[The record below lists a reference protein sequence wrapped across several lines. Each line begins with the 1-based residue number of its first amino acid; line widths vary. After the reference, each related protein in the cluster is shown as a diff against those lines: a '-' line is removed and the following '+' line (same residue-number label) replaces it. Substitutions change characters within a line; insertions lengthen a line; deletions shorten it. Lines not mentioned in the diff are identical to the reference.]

1 MALNVKGKK
10 TSLDEEA
17 FIYEKRDEEESEKSK
32 WSKMDRKQKIT
43 HFKTYYL
50 RTLLIIV
57 LVVCIAA
64 FFIYKDVIMKK
75 DVIYHCAVINES
87 AFDIPIDE
95 FGTGYVEHLGLNPE
109 RNLSSFHLF
118 YTNAELASEVGAA
131 STSDVMQISS
141 MIYANTLD
149 SIIAA
154 KEDYDLYVEK
164 KFFMDLTEI
173 LNEKELGILQ
183 NYLYV
188 PELSQNENQHPYG
201 IYLDQSAVYQKIFE
215 TGGGIVEKPI
225 LGILFNSERKE
236 ESRQLLYYL
245 FPDLKD

>member
-1 MALNVKGKK
+1 MALNLKGKK
-10 TSLDEEA
+10 TSLDEKA

-32 WSKMDRKQKIT
+32 WNKMNRQQKIT
-43 HFKTYYL
+43 HFTTYYL
-50 RTLLIIV
+50 RTVLIGILVLCIV
-57 LVVCIAA
+57 G

-75 DVIYHCAVINES
+75 DIIYHCAIINES

-95 FGTGYVEHLGLNPE
+95 FGEEYVEYLGLDPG

-118 YTNAELASEVGAA
+118 YTNAELANEVGAT

-149 SIIAA
+149 SVIAA
-154 KEDYDLYVEK
+154 QEDYDPYAEK
-164 KFFMDLTEI
+164 EFFMDLTEI
-173 LNEKELGILQ
+173 LDERELNILKERLYIPDFPWNEE
-183 NYLYV
+183 
-188 PELSQNENQHPYG
+188 QHPYG
-201 IYLDQSAVYQKIFE
+201 VYLDQSAVYQKIFE

-225 LGILFNSERKE
+225 FGMLVNSERKE

-245 FPDLKD
+245 FPELKN